1 MEQSG
6 KMNLA
11 PFHSRMQVLRALGV
25 MPLRLRAPVAVAAEV
40 IAPER
45 APAVAQPPPAVPDKR
60 IALLRAQSEIEQP
73 ALATLYTRITEA
85 ISALGLQCV
94 RQADAENDPRVRVLV
109 FGDVTLPGTIEDS
122 RALRVEALAVLD
134 SDRNRKRALWQLM
147 QKIAR
152 AAETA

>member
-1 MEQSG
+1 
-6 KMNLA
+6 
-11 PFHSRMQVLRALGV
+11 
-25 MPLRLRAPVAVAAEV
+25 
-40 IAPER
+40 
-45 APAVAQPPPAVPDKR
+45 VPDKR

-109 FGDVTLPGTIEDS
+109 FGDATLPSAIEDS

-152 AAETA
+152 EAVETD

>member
-1 MEQSG
+1 
-6 KMNLA
+6 MNLT
-11 PFHSRMQVLRALGV
+11 PFPAMASRTQVLRALGV

-40 IAPER
+40 VAPER
-45 APAVAQPPPAVPDKR
+45 APAVAQPPVPDKR

-109 FGDVTLPGTIEDS
+109 FGDVTLPSAIGDS

-147 QKIAR
+147 QKISREAM
-152 AAETA
+152 ETG

>member
-1 MEQSG
+1 MSPG
-6 KMNLA
+6 TAMA
-11 PFHSRMQVLRALGV
+11 SRTQVLRALGV
-25 MPLRLRAPVAVAAEV
+25 MPLRLRTPVAVAAEV
-40 IAPER
+40 VAPER
-45 APAVAQPPPAVPDKR
+45 APAMAQPPVVPDKR
-60 IALLRAQSEIEQP
+60 IALLRAQSEVEQP

-109 FGDVTLPGTIEDS
+109 FGDVTLPSAIEDS

-152 AAETA
+152 EVVETD